1 MWPHLN
7 VYVETLILNMV
18 IIGDEALGVIT
29 VGSHR
34 VGHDW
39 SDLAAAEAAGLDEVM
54 GLETMILAFL
64 IFSFKPALSLSLNI

>member
-54 GLETMILAFL
+54 GLET
-64 IFSFKPALSLSLNI
+64 S